1 MDDARELRQRGIR
14 LAKEG
19 QKDQARELLQQSI
32 RIEPNNEA
40 AWLWLASVAR
50 DNRERVFC
58 LEKLLEINPNN
69 EAGKKALE
77 AARQSSGQSAAS
89 ATSSSLRRLP
99 NAPVTKP
106 PTGPLDVSAQQP
118 GVPVPMPDKIAEA
131 QKEADAV
138 VRGYLS
144 PLPTTTKWVHKTR
157 RRAGESDIIVYRAY
171 VAAGILVVLLVFVG
185 IFVYLLQTNDA
196 VRHVVL
202 GPSATP
208 TSSPTITPTNTPGY
222 TPTPSITPA
231 LSPTPSATPPPN
243 LLAASPPALPK
254 ATEIYPQIEERA
266 IFDSAMLISQGKASV
281 AEPTLEHERK
291 LSVDTTFSPDPYYY
305 EALAQA
311 QQGKFDDALATL
323 DDATNRLNELPDN
336 GRVKAFLD
344 SGYAQVYWMQAQQDT
359 ANGNPSGA
367 SDALGQVSDHAQA
380 AITGDKRLVPPYLL
394 MAQSDAQQGKY
405 DDAIQILTQGL
416 SVYELTSST
425 VLMVA
430 KGQVYLQEHD
440 YDNALYQAFLA
451 LYIDPSSEAAYQL
464 EIQTSMTRNR
474 PGDAVLYAQNYLYYY
489 PGSTTAYRLL
499 GEAHLAEHSDDLALQ
514 AFNQG
519 LAGSSTDA
527 DAQKMLQ
534 DRARLYDSQHRYDL
548 ALADYSTLFSI
559 NNDPKAQLQRMQ
571 EAFTAGQYDQALS
584 DAEALTG
591 NDSVSQ
597 GIVNLIHGAALVE
610 QAQPG
615 TSSNDTQAAAFLT
628 QAVGSTD
635 ITGSPQLRAEAS
647 EYLARAK
654 LGTHNY
660 DDALNAINAALAVGD
675 TGSRHYYRGL
685 IEQAQNDK
693 ASAISDYEWVL
704 SWSQIYPYP
713 FRVDAQN
720 RLNALKK

>member
-1 MDDARELRQRGIR
+1 M
-14 LAKEG
+14 
-19 QKDQARELLQQSI
+19 
-32 RIEPNNEA
+32 EPNNEA

-77 AARQSSGQSAAS
+77 AARQSGAAQSPPS
-89 ATSSSLRRLP
+89 APSVSLKRLP

-106 PTGPLDVSAQQP
+106 PTGPLDMSAQQP

-131 QKEADAV
+131 QKQADAV
-138 VRGYLS
+138 VRSYLA
-144 PLPTTTKWVHKTR
+144 PLPASSTKWVHKTR
-157 RRAGESDIIVYRAY
+157 RRAGEGDIIVYRAY
-171 VAAGILVVLLVFVG
+171 VAAGILVVLLLFVG
-185 IFVYLLQTNDA
+185 IFVYLVQTNDT

-208 TSSPTITPTNTPGY
+208 TASPTITPTNTPGF
-222 TPTPSITPA
+222 TPTPSVTPA

-243 LLAASPPALPK
+243 LLAASPPFLPK

-266 IFDSAMLISQGKASV
+266 IFDSAMLINQGQASV
-281 AEPTLEHERK
+281 AQPTLDHERK

-311 QQGKFDDALATL
+311 QQGKFDDAIATL
-323 DDATNRLNELPDN
+323 DDATNRLNDLPN
-336 GRVKAFLD
+336 NARIKAFID

-367 SDALGQVSDHAQA
+367 SDALGKMSDHAQA
-380 AITGDKRLVPPYLL
+380 AITGDKRLVQPYLL
-394 MAQSDAQQGKY
+394 MAQYDVKQGNY

-416 SVYELTSST
+416 NVYELTSNT
-425 VLMVA
+425 VMMVA

-474 PGDAVLYAQNYLYYY
+474 PGDAVLYAQNYLHYY

-499 GEAHLAEHSDDLALQ
+499 GEAHLAEHSDDLALA
-514 AFNQG
+514 AFTRG
-519 LAGSSTDA
+519 LAGSGTDA

-534 DRARLYDSQHRYDL
+534 DRAKLYDSQHRYDL
-548 ALADYSTLFSI
+548 ALADYSTLYAI
-559 NNDPKAQLQRMQ
+559 NSDPQVQLQRMQ
-571 EAFTAGQYDQALS
+571 EAFAAGDYDQALS
-584 DAEALTG
+584 DAESLTG

-615 TSSNDTQAAAFLT
+615 TTSNYTKAAPLLT

-635 ITGSPQLRAEAS
+635 ITASPQLRGEAN

-654 LGTHNY
+654 LGTHSY
-660 DDALNAINAALAVGD
+660 DEALNAINAALALGD

-693 ASAISDYEWVL
+693 ASAIDDYEWVL
-704 SWSQIYPYP
+704 AWSQVYPYP